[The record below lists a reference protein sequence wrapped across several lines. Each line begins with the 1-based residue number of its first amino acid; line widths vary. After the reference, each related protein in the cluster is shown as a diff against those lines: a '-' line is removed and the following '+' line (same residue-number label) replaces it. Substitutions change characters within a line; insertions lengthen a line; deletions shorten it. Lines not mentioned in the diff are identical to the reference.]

1 VTDRE
6 HRRKAAAVLSAL
18 RDARIELAALNHQ
31 AGSKVELKDIDFEC
45 LDVIARHGP
54 IGPTALAR
62 RVGVHAAT
70 LTGILNRLEEGEW
83 IVRDRVEG
91 DRRAVT
97 VTTTPQGQRQIYAV
111 FGGMNTR
118 MGEVCDRF
126 TAEQLD
132 TIADFLHRTIEAGRA
147 SSEEIA

>member
-1 VTDRE
+1 MADRE
-6 HRRKAAAVLSAL
+6 HRRKAAAVLTAL

-31 AGSKVELKDIDFEC
+31 VGGRVQLKDIDFEC

-54 IGPTALAR
+54 LGPTALAR

-70 LTGILNRLEEGEW
+70 LTGILNRLEEGGW

-97 VTTTPQGQRQIYAV
+97 VATTPQGQRELYAL
-111 FGGMNTR
+111 FGGMNAR
-118 MGEVCDRF
+118 MGEVCDQF

-132 TIADFLHRTIEAGRA
+132 TIADFLNRTIEAGRT
-147 SSEEIA
+147 STEEIG

>member
-1 VTDRE
+1 MADRE
-6 HRRKAAAVLSAL
+6 RRRKSAAVLSAL

-31 AGSKVELKDIDFEC
+31 VGGRVELKDADFEC

-70 LTGILNRLEEGEW
+70 LTGILNRLEQGGW

-97 VTTTPQGQRQIYAV
+97 VKTTAQGQRELYAL

-118 MGEVCDRF
+118 MGEICDHF
-126 TAEQLD
+126 SDDQLEV
-132 TIADFLHRTIEAGRA
+132 IADFLRRTIDAGRA
-147 SSEEIA
+147 STDELG